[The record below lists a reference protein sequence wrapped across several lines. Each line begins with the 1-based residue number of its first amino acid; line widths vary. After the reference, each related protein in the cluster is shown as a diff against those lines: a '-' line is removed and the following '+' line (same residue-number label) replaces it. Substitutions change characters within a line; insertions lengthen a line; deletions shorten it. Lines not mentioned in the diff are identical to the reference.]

1 VTSLDYN
8 LRQQL
13 RALHTSRSFNLSKR
27 EKNEMKTLLS
37 IVLAIALGTAA
48 WAAQIGD
55 TVEKNVPL
63 SQGVAVPFNQP
74 KVVAFIFLDD
84 GVWDVT
90 GLVNLAIF
98 NIPGGNIYSG
108 ATISVGVFGMTTE
121 DGHTIIN
128 TTPILIPTAVTVI
141 GSALPSRTIDING
154 DHKPVFLASF
164 ETNFSGTQ
172 KPGIAWGFISARKIR
187 NNH

>member
-1 VTSLDYN
+1 
-8 LRQQL
+8 
-13 RALHTSRSFNLSKR
+13 
-27 EKNEMKTLLS
+27 MKTFLS
-37 IVLAIALGTAA
+37 LALAILTGATA
-48 WAAQIGD
+48 WCAQIGD

-63 SQGVAVPFNQP
+63 SQGVAVPFGQP

-90 GLVNLAIF
+90 GLVNLVIF
-98 NIPGGNIYSG
+98 NIPGGNVYSG

-128 TTPILIPTAVTVI
+128 TSPILIPTSVTVI
-141 GSALPSRTIDING
+141 GQALPSRTIDVNG

-164 ETNFSGTQ
+164 ETNLSGAQ
-172 KPGIAWGFISARKIR
+172 RNGIAWGFISARKIR